1 VHPLSIDRMNKMMHR
16 YFFCLVVLIGFQC
29 LHAQGLYNI
38 AGKREIF
45 VDRHLIASMDGM
57 RLVAKDPVDEGE
69 VFAFDRPWEGAFSG
83 YATVL
88 QDQGLLRMYY
98 RGLPDAG
105 RDGSSLEVTC
115 YAESKDGVHWIKP
128 DLDLFPLPDH
138 PLNNIILTGEAP
150 ASHNFCPFIDTHPDA
165 HSRQRYKALAGISS
179 SGLLAFV
186 SEDGIRWTK
195 LMDAPVFK
203 PEGWVLDSQNV
214 PFWSE
219 AESKYVLYY
228 RSAVNGVRSIARA
241 TSSNFTHWETEGQMI
256 YSDTRTTEPS
266 HHLYTNQTQPYFRA
280 PHIYLATAARFL
292 PGRKVLTDE
301 QAEAIQVHP
310 KYFNDTSDSV
320 LMSSRGG
327 LEYDRTFL
335 SALIRPG
342 IGAKN
347 WVSRSNYPAL
357 GLAQTGG
364 ASMSLFV
371 NQDYGQP
378 SAHMHRYGFRLDGL
392 SCLSAGYEE
401 GEWVSHPL
409 QWNGDR
415 LYFNFSTSA
424 AGYIKVELE
433 HANGVPIAGY
443 TLHDATELIGNEIE
457 RVYRWAKGE
466 VIELDRSQ
474 PIRLRVRM
482 KDAEL
487 YALRFGD

>member
-1 VHPLSIDRMNKMMHR
+1 MGD
-16 YFFCLVVLIGFQC
+16 
-29 LHAQGLYNI
+29 
-38 AGKREIF
+38 KREVF
-45 VDRHLIASMDGM
+45 VDRHLISVMDGVQ
-57 RLVAKDPVDEGE
+57 LELKDPVDEGS
-69 VFAFDRPWEGAFSG
+69 VFAFDKPWEGAFCG
-83 YATVL
+83 YGTLL
-88 QDQGLLRMYY
+88 QDNGLLRMYY

-115 YAESKDGVHWIKP
+115 YAESMNGVHWTKP
-128 DLDLFPLPDH
+128 ELDLFPLPDH
-138 PLNNIILTGEAP
+138 PRNNIILTGEAP
-150 ASHNFCPFIDTHPDA
+150 ASHNFCPFIDTNPNAHPK
-165 HSRQRYKALAGISS
+165 QRYKALAGISS

-228 RSAVNGVRSIARA
+228 RSAVNGVRAIARA
-241 TSSNFTHWETEGQMI
+241 TSRDFVHWNIEGQMI
-256 YSDTRTTEPS
+256 YSDTQSAQPS

-280 PHIYLATAARFL
+280 PHIYFSTAARFF
-292 PGRKVLTDE
+292 PGRKVLTDK

-327 LEYDRTFL
+327 LVYDRTFM

-347 WVSRSNYPAL
+347 WVSRSNYPVL
-357 GLAQTGG
+357 GLAQTGDD
-364 ASMSLFV
+364 AMSLYV

-378 SAHMHRYGFRLDGL
+378 SAHVHRYQFRLDGL
-392 SCLSAGYEE
+392 SCLSAGYHE
-401 GEWVSHPL
+401 GEWISRPL
-409 QWNGDR
+409 HWKGDR

-424 AGYIKVELE
+424 AGYIKVELQ
-433 HANGVPIAGY
+433 HADGVPITGY
-443 TLHDATELIGNEIE
+443 TLHEASELIGNETD
-457 RVYRWAKGE
+457 RVYHWAGGE
-466 VIELDRSQ
+466 TIRLDRSQ
-474 PIRLRVRM
+474 PIRLRVSM

-487 YALRFGD
+487 YAIRFGD

>member
-1 VHPLSIDRMNKMMHR
+1 MKMTR
-16 YFFCLVVLIGFQC
+16 RVFCVLVLLGLVQ
-29 LHAQGLYNI
+29 LHGQDVYNI
-38 AGKREIF
+38 ADRREIF
-45 VDRHLIASMDGM
+45 VDQYLVGKADGV
-57 RLVAKDPVDEGE
+57 RLELKDPVDEGE
-69 VFAFDRPWEGAFSG
+69 VFAFDKPWEGAFSG
-83 YATVL
+83 YGTLL

-115 YAESKDGVHWIKP
+115 YAESKDGVHWSKP
-128 DLDLFPLPDH
+128 NLNLFPLPGH
-138 PLNNIILTGEAP
+138 PVNNIILTGEAP
-150 ASHNFCPFIDTHPDA
+150 ASHNFCPFIDTNPNADP
-165 HSRQRYKALAGISS
+165 RQRYKALAGISS

-186 SEDGIRWTK
+186 SEDGIHWTK

-219 AESKYVLYY
+219 TESKYVLYY
-228 RSAVNGVRSIARA
+228 RSSVNGVRAIARA
-241 TSSNFTHWETEGQMI
+241 TSKNFTHWETEGQMI
-256 YSDTRTTEPS
+256 YSDTESSQPS

-280 PHIYLATAARFL
+280 PQIYLATAARFF

-301 QAEAIQVHP
+301 QAADIKVHP

-327 LEYDRTFL
+327 LDYNRTFM

-347 WVSRSNYPAL
+347 WVSRSNYPVL
-357 GLAQTGG
+357 GLAQTGD
-364 ASMSLFV
+364 ALMSLYV

-378 SAHMHRYGFRLDGL
+378 SAHVHRYTFRLDGL
-392 SCLSAGYEE
+392 SCLSAGYKE
-401 GEWVSHPL
+401 GEWISRPL
-409 QWNGDR
+409 QWSGDR
-415 LYFNFSTSA
+415 LFFNFSTSA
-424 AGYIKVELE
+424 AGYIKVELL
-433 HANGVPIAGY
+433 HADGVPITGY
-443 TLHDATELIGNEIE
+443 TLQDGAELIGNEID
-457 RVYRWAKGE
+457 RAYRWNSGE
-466 VIELDRSQ
+466 AIRLDRSH

-482 KDAEL
+482 KDSEL

>member
-1 VHPLSIDRMNKMMHR
+1 MPIIRNV
-16 YFFCLVVLIGFQC
+16 FCLITFL
-29 LHAQGLYNI
+29 GLLNLSGQDVYNI
-38 AGKREIF
+38 ADKREIF
-45 VDRHLIASMDGM
+45 VDRYAMEVMDGV
-57 RLVAKDPVDEGE
+57 RLEQKDPVDAGE
-69 VFAFDRPWEGAFSG
+69 VFTFDKPWEGAFSG

-88 QDQGLLRMYY
+88 QDGGLLRMYY
-98 RGLPDAG
+98 RGLPNAG

-115 YAESKDGVHWIKP
+115 YAESKDGVHWTKP

-138 PLNNIILTGEAP
+138 PVNNIILTGEAP
-150 ASHNFCPFIDTHPDA
+150 ASHNFCPFVDTHPNA
-165 HSRQRYKALAGISS
+165 HPRQRYKALAGIST

-214 PFWSE
+214 PFWSRFE
-219 AESKYVLYY
+219 NKYVLYY
-228 RSAVNGVRSIARA
+228 RSSVNGVRAIARA
-241 TSSNFTHWETEGQMI
+241 TSANFTHWKTEGQMI
-256 YSDTRTTEPS
+256 YSDTASPQPS

-301 QAEAIQVHP
+301 QAEAIKVHP

-327 LEYDRTFL
+327 LGYDRTFL

-357 GLAQTGG
+357 GLVQTG
-364 ASMSLFV
+364 AAEMSLYV

-378 SAHMHRYGFRLDGL
+378 SAHMHRYAFRLDGL

-401 GEWVSHPL
+401 GEWVSRPL
-409 QWNGDR
+409 QWSGDR
-415 LYFNFSTSA
+415 LFLNFSTSA
-424 AGYIKVELE
+424 AGYIKVELQ
-433 HANGVPIAGY
+433 HADGVPITGY
-443 TLHDATELIGNEIE
+443 TLTDATELIGNEIE
-457 RVYRWAKGE
+457 RSYRWASGDT
-466 VIELDRSQ
+466 IHLDRSH

-487 YALRFGD
+487 YALRFGH